1 MENVIDQRYRQ
12 IILDHYLN
20 GATLTGTPKFPK
32 WVAPCPLCSHTRK
45 TAAKRRSKCAALLW
59 IPTENT
65 WKFTCRNGGSVQ
77 CSHALSFLTLLKHL
91 NPALA
96 RQYVLDR
103 YSAGSTGKG
112 TNCPNPE
119 FLKQFGQPPK
129 FRSRTKPQKQ
139 GPQGPSQSKSDDG
152 QIADRPQP

>member
-12 IILDHYLN
+12 IVLDHYFN
-20 GATLTGTPKFPK
+20 GATLTGTPQFPK

-45 TAAKRRSKCAALLW
+45 TEAKRRSKCAALLW

-65 WKFTCRNGGSVQ
+65 WKFSCRNGGTLQ
-77 CSHALSFLTLLKHL
+77 CSYAMSFLNLLKHL

-103 YSAGSTGKG
+103 YSSGSTGKG

-119 FLKQFGQPPK
+119 VLKKFGQPPK
-129 FRSRTKPQKQ
+129 FRSRTKPQNQ
-139 GPQGPSQSKSDDG
+139 RPQHLPKSNPEDG
-152 QIADRPQP
+152 QIGDRPQL